1 MKISARNNWPATVDN
16 VDKGPVSTEVQLKL
30 ESGDVAVAT
39 ITTASANDLALTPGL
54 RVRALVKASNVMIL
68 AGDGAN
74 IGISTRNRLSGQ
86 VTEVNHGTV
95 QTIVALRTTNGT
107 EITASIT
114 KASVEKL
121 ALAAGKPAAALVK
134 ASDVLILTE

>member
-1 MKISARNNWPATVDN
+1 MKISARNNWPATVDH
-16 VDKGPVSTEVQLKL
+16 VEKGPVSTEVQLRL

-39 ITTASANDLALTPGL
+39 ITTASANDLALAPGSQ
-54 RVRALVKASNVMIL
+54 VRALVKASNVMVL
-68 AGDGAN
+68 AGDGTD

-86 VTEVNHGTV
+86 VTEVTHGTV
-95 QTIVALRTTNGT
+95 HSMVALRTLNGT

-121 ALAAGKPAAALVK
+121 ELAAGKAATALVK

>member
-1 MKISARNNWPATVDN
+1 MKISARNNWPATVDH
-16 VDKGPVSTEVQLKL
+16 VEKGPVSTEVQLRL

-39 ITTASANDLALTPGL
+39 ITTASANDLALAPGSQ
-54 RVRALVKASNVMIL
+54 VRALVKASNVMVL
-68 AGDGAN
+68 AGDGAD

-86 VTEVNHGTV
+86 VNDVTHGTV
-95 QTIVALRTTNGT
+95 HSMVALRTSNGT

-114 KASVEKL
+114 KASVENL
-121 ALAAGKPAAALVK
+121 DLAAGKAATALVK